1 MNKFQTKE
9 AYEDAINSEPLEEM
23 IKSNTDG
30 SKYIP
35 ISIIQKQLFAFF
47 GHTHWEMLR
56 ENVHKSGISGVGV
69 LRFKP
74 PFSDEWISVTGTAAI
89 SYKGGIR
96 LDYPSLEGHAL
107 LNAAKKIGVWFG
119 RDLNRNLEDAPY
131 TEEPEINR
139 EKQRL
144 IDLLGDTKSLEELS
158 NYKVDCVRLGVTKE
172 YLERVK
178 LFTEKN

>member
-1 MNKFQTKE
+1 MQKFETKE
-9 AYEDAINSEPLEEM
+9 AYEAAINSEPLEEM
-23 IKSNTDG
+23 VKSNADG

-35 ISIIQKQLFAFF
+35 ISIIQKQLYAFF

-74 PFSDEWISVTGTAAI
+74 PFLDEWVSVTGTAAI

-96 LDYPSLEGHAL
+96 LDFPALEGHAI

-119 RDLNRNLEDAPY
+119 RDLNRNIEDAPY
-131 TEEPEINR
+131 QEEPVIDRAKLRLLDLINDSVT
-139 EKQRL
+139 
-144 IDLLGDTKSLEELS
+144 IEELAKHKELS
-158 NYKVDCVRLGVTKE
+158 LKYELTKE
-172 YLERVK
+172 YMDK
-178 LFTEKN
+178 LKSLTK